1 MLAGI
6 LLITLGYYVMST
18 ETALYGYGTTGLTV
32 GPFIVVLGFIVEFFA
47 IFYQPKVKDG
57 SN

>member
-18 ETALYGYGTTGLTV
+18 ETGQYGYGTTGLTV